1 MSSTRQR
8 AGYPDPVRS
17 RPFNP
22 DDVPRL
28 HDLVADVWA
37 ARGPSVTFHVGD
49 LHWRLRTRRG
59 SDPEVDIQ
67 VWEDDHGV
75 LGFAWYDP
83 FYEGDTQGGV
93 RSGSAVEDSMLA
105 WMERR
110 ARAAGCGFVDV
121 RSFEGDAARHALLA
135 ARGYVRQ
142 SGGYAH
148 MMCALGGEHPEVP
161 LPAGLSLRSV
171 TSRGDYARR
180 VQIEG
185 LAFGRGGPFADAW
198 VGLERDALYRME
210 HDFVVEG
217 ADEFLAF
224 STVWTDDRNRVGLF
238 EPVGCHPDHRRRG
251 LATAVIVAG
260 LRALER
266 AGMTRAVVYPERD
279 NTAAIAMY
287 ESCSFTLAA
296 TQFVYRGNLTP
307 V

>member
-1 MSSTRQR
+1 
-8 AGYPDPVRS
+8 VRS

-28 HDLVADVWA
+28 HDLIADVWA

-49 LHWRLRTRRG
+49 LHWRLRPRPG

-67 VWEDDHGV
+67 VWEDDRGV

-83 FYEGDTQGGV
+83 YYEGDTQGGV
-93 RSGSAVEDSMLA
+93 RSEPAVERSMLE
-105 WMERR
+105 WMEQR
-110 ARAAGCGFVDV
+110 ARAAGCNFVDV
-121 RSFEGDAARHALLA
+121 RSFEDDEARHALLT

-148 MMCALGGEHPEVP
+148 MACALGGEHPAAP

-171 TSRGDYARR
+171 ASRGDYARR
-180 VQIEG
+180 NRIEG
-185 LAFGRGGPFADAW
+185 LALGRSDPYADAW
-198 VGLERDALYRME
+198 VGLERDALYRVE
-210 HDFVVEG
+210 HDFIVER

-224 STVWTDDRNRVGLF
+224 ATVWPDDHNRVGLF

-251 LATAVIVAG
+251 LATAVMVAG

-279 NTAAIAMY
+279 NTAAVALY
-287 ESCSFTLAA
+287 GSCGFSLAA
-296 TQFVYRGNLTP
+296 TQCVYRRDLTP